1 MEMPRGQGHVDA
13 VTAKGKLGPPV
24 HVVHVQLGLSTGS
37 QQSLLHSSPDE
48 M

>member
-1 MEMPRGQGHVDA
+1 MVRVVWTQF
-13 VTAKGKLGPPV
+13 TANGKLGPPV
-24 HVVHVQLGLSTGS
+24 HMVHVQLGLSTGS